1 MNGFHVHVRS
11 SADLSKLVH
20 RLAFLPFLSKFIQF
34 FKKKL
39 TLQIINV
46 SVIEIEVE
54 IDIANSVNTEP
65 SIKT

>member
-1 MNGFHVHVRS
+1 MHVRS

-20 RLAFLPFLSKFIQF
+20 HLAFLPFLSKFIQF
-34 FKKKL
+34 FKK

>member
-1 MNGFHVHVRS
+1 MHVRS

-34 FKKKL
+34 FKK

-46 SVIEIEVE
+46 SVIEIEAE